1 MGSKKVFITGVGWC
15 YEVTA
20 ELEGKLIK
28 KSTKKQKN
36 NVRSDKKVRI
46 FNQIKK
52 SK

>member
-1 MGSKKVFITGVGWC
+1 MGSKKVFISGIGWC

-20 ELEGKLIK
+20 ELENKLE
-28 KSTKKQKN
+28 KN
-36 NVRSDKKVRI
+36 VTGDKKVRI